1 MAYTDAKIYVRA
13 EIDGDQP
20 FFGIHVMRGGHDFI
34 CEDIDTHL
42 YLDPQLLLSKRQ
54 LALPTGSVVRLVASV
69 TMVYTRDYYGECDS
83 DLEVHKVRV
92 LKVSRPSRKQI
103 KKDEFRMRKVQKK

>member
-1 MAYTDAKIYVRA
+1 MVCTDAKIYVRA
-13 EIDGDQP
+13 EIDGGRP
-20 FFGIHVMRGGHDFI
+20 FFGVQVVRGGHEFI
-34 CEDIDTHL
+34 CEDIGTSL
-42 YLDPQLLLSKRQ
+42 YLDPQLLVSKRQ
-54 LALPTGSVVRLVASV
+54 LALPPGTVVRLMASV
-69 TMVYTRDYYGECDS
+69 TMVYTQDYYGECDA